1 MLIFFISLL
10 KESIIR
16 VKKYRTRTRAGNM
29 ASGVGWG
36 GRETVRGFEGE
47 ILRNE
52 AIWKDPGVDGKIN
65 LKWLLNRMGQCG
77 RD

>member
-1 MLIFFISLL
+1 
-10 KESIIR
+10 
-16 VKKYRTRTRAGNM
+16 
-29 ASGVGWG
+29 VGGG

-65 LKWLLNRMGQCG
+65 LKWLLKRMEQCG